1 MYEPTGQEIAS
12 HQKGRYKTRKQQ
24 LWTTKNEKRE
34 RIKYVLLDLEKYS
47 GTITQYKAKYNL
59 VTYTRAVQ

>member
-24 LWTTKNEKRE
+24 LWTIKNEERE
-34 RIKYVLLDLEKYS
+34 RIKYVPS
-47 GTITQYKAKYNL
+47 GFGKVKQINYEAKF
-59 VTYTRAVQ
+59 